1 MKESTISTNRTERVK
16 QIHKDAE
23 TMKNRIQQLSQA
35 GYTNKTIA
43 EELGISEATVL
54 NINKA

>member
-1 MKESTISTNRTERVK
+1 MKESTVSINRAERVK
-16 QIHKDAE
+16 QIRKDAE
-23 TMKNRIQQLSQA
+23 TMKNRIQELSKA

-54 NINKA
+54 NIRKT